1 MSTLLVLYVVSGLLL
16 AALAVPM
23 IRRKIPPNGL
33 YGFRVRQTLEHP
45 DIWYP
50 ANEYAGRCLLWAGPV
65 IAVAALILYVV
76 PGLTVDAY
84 ALACLGVD
92 IVALAA
98 AVVLSFR
105 HLKTLTKE

>member
-1 MSTLLVLYVVSGLLL
+1 MSTLLILYVASGLLL

-45 DIWYP
+45 EFWYP
-50 ANEYAGRCLLWAGPV
+50 ANEYAGRCLLWAGLV
-65 IAVAALILYVV
+65 IAAAAAILYVV
-76 PGLTVDAY
+76 PGLTVDGY

-92 IVALAA
+92 VIALTV

-105 HLKTLTKE
+105 HLRTLTEE